1 MHAKRLNNLTT
12 SSYDALQPSSCD
24 LSDISLLAVRFLK
37 SLRKRSMMVLDL
49 LDATV
54 SATSSVHSPAHP
66 KETALGCDEP
76 HALVVAL
83 ALALARMAAREDDEV
98 ERRDADNVLAYDVP

>member
-1 MHAKRLNNLTT
+1 L
-12 SSYDALQPSSCD
+12 
-24 LSDISLLAVRFLK
+24 
-37 SLRKRSMMVLDL
+37 
-49 LDATV
+49 
-54 SATSSVHSPAHP
+54 
-66 KETALGCDEP
+66 ETASGCDEP